1 MLSYGGV
8 DLFLGGMGEN
18 GHIAFNES
26 GTGFGSRTRVVDLAE
41 ATRQVNVCFE
51 SISTYWP

>member
-18 GHIAFNES
+18 GHIALNES
-26 GTGFGSRTRVVDLAE
+26 GTGFGSRTRVVSLAE
-41 ATRQVNVCFE
+41 ATRQVNVCLG
-51 SISTYWP
+51 SSLTY